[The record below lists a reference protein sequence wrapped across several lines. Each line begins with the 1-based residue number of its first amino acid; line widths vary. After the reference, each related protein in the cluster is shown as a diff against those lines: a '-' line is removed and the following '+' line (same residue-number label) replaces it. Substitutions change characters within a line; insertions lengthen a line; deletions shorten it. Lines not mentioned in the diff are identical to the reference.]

1 VIETA
6 TLFGRRAP
14 GADYAADPHPHL
26 ARLSQGN
33 PRHYLAERNAWFIGA
48 RSDIVALLRDD
59 RLVIAPGS
67 SFADPSTA
75 FRAVVTN
82 RLRGWL
88 SASRPL
94 LAETVARV
102 TRDCTAGLP
111 TGGEVNL
118 IDAVARYVPAR
129 VMAELLG
136 IPAADLPALQRLAG
150 QVLGSYDLDWPGR
163 PEAGVTSI
171 ALRAYFQ
178 GFWRAAPDTPLIRL
192 LREAQAEQALP
203 DASMIDACS
212 KLFTAGTTTTAGCLA
227 NILAHCVGGEGEAR
241 LESGPDALEELLR
254 RHSPMLAL
262 KRLVIEAVELGDV
275 TLQPGQAVYLLTTG
289 ATGPSAREG
298 ERQSHSLTFGLGRHH
313 CLGAALARLEL
324 AAVLEMTAPILC
336 GMRLVE
342 PVAWRE
348 AWLIH
353 EARSIRV
360 TIDGNG

>member
-1 VIETA
+1 MA
-6 TLFGRRAP
+6 TLFGREAP

-26 ARLSQGN
+26 ARLIRDN

-48 RSDIVALLRDD
+48 HSDIAALLRDD
-59 RLVIAPGS
+59 RLTIAPGS

-75 FRAVVTN
+75 FRAGVTH
-82 RLRGWL
+82 RLRSWF

-94 LAETVARV
+94 LGETVARV
-102 TRDCTAGLP
+102 TRDCAAGLSS
-111 TGGEVNL
+111 GGEVNL
-118 IDAVARYVPAR
+118 IDAVAHYVPAR
-129 VMAELLG
+129 VMADLLG

-163 PEAGVTSI
+163 PEAGVTPI

-178 GFWRAAPDTPLIRL
+178 GFWRTAPDTPLIRL
-192 LREAQAEQALP
+192 LRDAQAEQALP
-203 DASMIDACS
+203 DASLIDACS

-227 NILAHCVGGEGEAR
+227 NILAHVVGGEGAAS
-241 LESGPDALEELLR
+241 LDTDPGALEDLLR
-254 RHSPMLAL
+254 RRSPMLAL
-262 KRLVIEAVELGDV
+262 KRHVREPVELGGV
-275 TLQPGQAVYLLTTG
+275 TLQPGQAVYLLTAG
-289 ATGPSAREG
+289 ANAPSVREG
-298 ERQSHSLTFGLGRHH
+298 ERQAPSLTFGLGRHH

-324 AAVLEMTAPILC
+324 AAVLEMTAPLLC